1 MERRQIM
8 KRFLKTS
15 LLAIATFVTALSIS
29 GCKVDEGGIYGA
41 FPYMNVP
48 FADTLLSKVQQ
59 TVTIPIETNRTISA
73 NVTDALWL
81 KAKTDGKNL
90 ILEAEPNDLETER
103 TATVEITTVN
113 STIKSTITVTQDA
126 SGELTISGDLI
137 LKSIGEIE
145 TNTYTKTKESLIIG
159 NVISIQAAT
168 ADAVRSAATDGE
180 VTFPFGGYRHLTV
193 APSNISNRE
202 ISLLDEQIHLI
213 GQGSMALANTEVTRF
228 PYNIIHN
235 NNVTGA
241 YVVACELTSLPT
253 SDSLSAL
260 TALTDLDL
268 TKNHIEDITPLSA
281 LGGLKYLNLSDNEV
295 EDISAL
301 ADLQNLQTLVLD
313 NNDII
318 DIEPIAKLPNISNLS
333 LKGLPI
339 LPTQYDILRESLPAD
354 CVGDTT
360 GLRSEESPLINIGL
374 PAETSHSENSFIVCA
389 KLKKFDEG
397 IVNNPGF
404 YWGNSKKLAQME
416 FIPAIYSEVDST
428 IFAEITNVDTQNNV
442 YFFRG
447 YAENKAGKSYSDIN
461 RFGDIIQVGNYYINN
476 SEEFETFYNAII
488 TQIEGSLFIGYGVLN
503 GDGTIIDVPVG
514 DTLYKF
520 GISDITSLQN
530 LSNISRIK
538 DGLYV
543 VNNPITNISEV
554 SKLEELSTLW
564 VEGNKITNIPELT
577 NISGLKTIN
586 IARNEISDI
595 SPLLKLTGLDTL
607 YLGNENYTY
616 EETNRIGVLT
626 GLEKLTNLKHL
637 DLSGLPLHNWQ
648 VKDLRN
654 MMPGCNIVF
663 TPGNRTPFLPVVRS
677 ESASISGSTVT
688 VRGYLEN
695 KGEGQVLEYG
705 FYWGKDL
712 ENLTKVTA
720 GTEDLSNGATFS
732 YTLNIPDEER
742 YLYIPYAVNTYG
754 EVKGMN
760 SLEEFDYKEFT
771 LSYINLSERGTS
783 NSYIVSNAGRYTI
796 LANVIGNGSA
806 GIIDTANFHTSDVN
820 IYPTNAGLVWQTSD
834 DIIQDIVFLSE
845 SQEILITTSGKEG
858 NALIAALDDSNNI
871 LWSWHIWCTDKP
883 VDHKYINYSGQRF
896 TVQDRNLGATR
907 ADRGTGDEWI
917 ESTGLLF
924 LWGRKDPIN
933 YNQYNTTQSKLT
945 IEETVLYPTI
955 FPTHMEWMANRNKY
969 LWTRKVKTIYDPC
982 PVGYK
987 VANRDVWT
995 GFSTTGMSTSSHSEI
1010 NIKGSWDNGYY
1021 FIYDGTNTAWYPTSY
1036 NNSYAESYCRIWYSD
1051 GDYKDAFNNGWDE
1064 GNDWTCP
1071 PLMEYYYNTD
1081 IDASVRFD
1089 GNWAHTGSPSYVR
1102 CMLDEGFID
1111 ARLPEVVSDEVVV
1124 LNSHSAKAVGYVN
1137 SQGESDITARGFVWG
1152 KQEYPKLGVDKS
1164 VEVAP
1169 GDEGFISKFEAVIDG
1184 LDPGSTYYIRPYATS
1199 ALGTGYGK
1207 PMKIKTKDGGSSED
1221 VGRDDD
1227 FEW

>member
-1 MERRQIM
+1 M
-8 KRFLKTS
+8 KRFLKVS
-15 LLAIATFVTALSIS
+15 LLAAFVTIFSLS

-41 FPYMNVP
+41 FPFMNVP
-48 FADTLLSKVQQ
+48 FQDTLISKVHQ
-59 TVTIPIETNRTISA
+59 TITIPIETNRTLSA

-81 KAKTDGKNL
+81 KAKVEGTNL
-90 ILEAEPNDLETER
+90 ILEAEPNDLETNR
-103 TATVEITTVN
+103 SATVEIATIN
-113 STIKSTITVTQDA
+113 STITATIIVTQDA

-168 ADAVRSAATDGE
+168 EDAVRSAATDGE

-503 GDGTIIDVPVG
+503 GNGTIIDVPVG
-514 DTLYKF
+514 DTLYNF
-520 GISDITSLQN
+520 GTSDITSLQN

-607 YLGNENYTY
+607 YLGNENYIY

-783 NSYIVSNAGRYTI
+783 NSYIVSNAGRYTFK
-796 LANVIGNGSA
+796 ANVIGNGSA

-834 DIIQDIVFLSE
+834 DIIQDIEYLSDT
-845 SQEILITTSGKEG
+845 QEIRITTSGKEG

-871 LWSWHIWCTDKP
+871 LWSWHIWCTDTP
-883 VDHKYINYSGQRF
+883 VDHKYINYNGQRF

-907 ADRGTGDEWI
+907 ADRGTGDEW
-917 ESTGLLF
+917 ELSRGLAYQ
-924 LWGRKDPIN
+924 WGRKDPFAWGHNERFSGQMTLEESILNPTRVPIN
-933 YNQYNTTQSKLT
+933 YDDWAY
-945 IEETVLYPTI
+945 E
-955 FPTHMEWMANRNKY
+955 RNLY
-969 LWTRKVKTIYDPC
+969 LWHSSVKTIYDPC

-987 VANRDVWT
+987 VVVAEAFT
-995 GFSTTGMSTSSHSEI
+995 GLSI
-1010 NIKGSWDNGYY
+1010 YGSFDHGHY
-1021 FIYDGTNTAWYPTSY
+1021 FIYDGTNSAWYPTTITYDGHYPDNGHMWTSSVGDNGY
-1036 NNSYAESYCRIWYSD
+1036 PSIFAFGDQWFDIHKNSWVPQRGNN
-1051 GDYKDAFNNGWDE
+1051 
-1064 GNDWTCP
+1064 T
-1071 PLMEYYYNTD
+1071 
-1081 IDASVRFD
+1081 
-1089 GNWAHTGSPSYVR
+1089 R
-1102 CMLDEGFID
+1102 CMLDGGFTD
-1111 ARLPEVVSDEVVV
+1111 ARFPEVTSDEVTD
-1124 LNSHSAKAVGYVN
+1124 LTSHSAIAIGYVN
-1137 SQGESDITARGFVWG
+1137 SQGESAVTARGFVWS
-1152 KQEYPKLGVDKS
+1152 KYDYPTLSDS
-1164 VEVAP
+1164 YIEVAS
-1169 GDEGFISKFEAVIDG
+1169 GEEGLMGKFEANIENLESG
-1184 LDPGSTYYIRPYATS
+1184 TTYYIRPYATS

-1221 VGRDDD
+1221 IGRDDD

>member
-81 KAKTDGKNL
+81 KAKTEGKNL

-235 NNVTGA
+235 NNVTSA

-339 LPTQYDILRESLPAD
+339 LPTQYDILRESLPAA

-520 GISDITSLQN
+520 GTSDITSLQN
-530 LSNISRIK
+530 LSNIGRIK

-543 VNNPITNISEV
+543 VNNPITNISQV

-564 VEGNKITNIPELT
+564 AEGNKITNIPELT

-720 GTEDLSNGATFS
+720 GTEDLSNGAAFS

-783 NSYIVSNAGRYTI
+783 NSYIVSNAGRYTFK
-796 LANVIGNGSA
+796 ANVIGNGSA

-820 IYPTNAGLVWQTSD
+820 IYPTNVGLVWQTSD
-834 DIIQDIVFLSE
+834 DIIQDIVFLNE

-858 NALIAALDDSNNI
+858 NALIVALDDNNNI

-883 VDHKYINYSGQRF
+883 VDHKYINYNEQRF

-907 ADRGTGDEWI
+907 ADRGTGDEW
-917 ESTGLLF
+917 ELSRGLAYQ
-924 LWGRKDPIN
+924 WGRKDPFAWGHNETFSGQMTLEESILNPTRVPIN
-933 YNQYNTTQSKLT
+933 YDDWAY
-945 IEETVLYPTI
+945 E
-955 FPTHMEWMANRNKY
+955 RNLY
-969 LWTRKVKTIYDPC
+969 LWHSSVKTIYDPC

-987 VANRDVWT
+987 VVVPEAFT
-995 GFSTTGMSTSSHSEI
+995 GLSIH
-1010 NIKGSWDNGYY
+1010 GSFDHGHY
-1021 FIYDGTNTAWYPTSY
+1021 FIYDGTNSAWYPTTITYDGYYPDNGYMWTSSVGDNGDPSIFAFGDKWFDIY
-1036 NNSYAESYCRIWYSD
+1036 KNSWVPQRGNN
-1051 GDYKDAFNNGWDE
+1051 
-1064 GNDWTCP
+1064 T
-1071 PLMEYYYNTD
+1071 
-1081 IDASVRFD
+1081 
-1089 GNWAHTGSPSYVR
+1089 R
-1102 CMLDEGFID
+1102 CMLDGGFTD
-1111 ARLPEVVSDEVVV
+1111 ARFPEVTSDEVTD
-1124 LNSHSAKAVGYVN
+1124 LTSHSARAIGYVN
-1137 SQGESDITARGFVWG
+1137 SQGESAVTARGFVWS
-1152 KQEYPKLGVDKS
+1152 KYDYPTLSDS
-1164 VEVAP
+1164 YIEVAS
-1169 GDEGFISKFEAVIDG
+1169 GEEGLMGKFEANIENLESG
-1184 LDPGSTYYIRPYATS
+1184 TTYYIRPYATS

>member
-103 TATVEITTVN
+103 TATVEITTIN

-168 ADAVRSAATDGE
+168 ADAVKPAATNGE
-180 VTFPFGGYRHLTV
+180 VTFPFGGYRYLTV
-193 APSNISNRE
+193 APSNISNKE
-202 ISLLDEQIHLI
+202 ISLLDEQIHMI
-213 GQGSMALANTEVTRF
+213 GQGTMALANTKVTRF
-228 PYNIIHN
+228 PYNIIRN
-235 NNVTGA
+235 NDVTGA
-241 YVVACELTSLPT
+241 YVVACELSSLPT
-253 SDSLSAL
+253 ADSLSAL

-268 TKNHIEDITPLSA
+268 TKNHIEDITSLA
-281 LGGLKYLNLSDNEV
+281 GLGGLKSLNISSNKV

-301 ADLQNLQTLVLD
+301 ADLQNLQNLVLD
-313 NNDII
+313 NNDIT
-318 DIEPIAKLPNISNLS
+318 DIEPIAKLPNIGNLS

-339 LPTQYDILRESLPAD
+339 LPTQYDILRESLPAE
-354 CVGDTT
+354 CIVDTT
-360 GLRSEESPLINIGL
+360 GIREEDSPLVNIGL
-374 PAETSHSENSFIVCA
+374 PSETSHSENSFIVCA

-503 GDGTIIDVPVG
+503 GNGTIIDVPVG

-520 GISDITSLQN
+520 GTSDITSLQN
-530 LSNISRIK
+530 LSNIGRIK

-595 SPLLKLTGLDTL
+595 SPLLKLTDLDTL
-607 YLGNENYTY
+607 YLGNENYIY

-754 EVKGMN
+754 EVKGIN

-806 GIIDTANFHTSDVN
+806 GIIDTANFHTTDVN
-820 IYPTNAGLVWQTSD
+820 IYPTNAGLVWHD
-834 DIIQDIVFLSE
+834 DIIQDIEYLSDT
-845 SQEILITTSGKEG
+845 QEIRITTSGKEG

-871 LWSWHIWCTDKP
+871 LWSWHIWCTDTP
-883 VDHKYINYSGQRF
+883 VDHKYINYNGQRF

-907 ADRGTGDEWI
+907 ADRGTGDEW
-917 ESTGLLF
+917 ELSRGLAYQ
-924 LWGRKDPIN
+924 WGRKDPFAWGHNETFSGQMTLEESILNPTRVPVN
-933 YNQYNTTQSKLT
+933 YDDWAY
-945 IEETVLYPTI
+945 E
-955 FPTHMEWMANRNKY
+955 RNLY
-969 LWTRKVKTIYDPC
+969 LWHSSVKTIYDPC

-987 VANRDVWT
+987 VVVPEAFT
-995 GFSTTGMSTSSHSEI
+995 GLSIH
-1010 NIKGSWDNGYY
+1010 GSFDHGHY
-1021 FIYDGTNTAWYPTSY
+1021 FIYDGTNSAWYPTTITYDGYYPDNGHMWTSSVGDNGY
-1036 NNSYAESYCRIWYSD
+1036 PSIFAFGDKWFDIHKNSWVPQRGNN
-1051 GDYKDAFNNGWDE
+1051 
-1064 GNDWTCP
+1064 T
-1071 PLMEYYYNTD
+1071 
-1081 IDASVRFD
+1081 
-1089 GNWAHTGSPSYVR
+1089 R
-1102 CMLDEGFID
+1102 CMLDGGFTD
-1111 ARLPEVVSDEVVV
+1111 ARFPEVTSDEVTD
-1124 LNSHSAKAVGYVN
+1124 LTSHSARAIGYVN
-1137 SQGESDITARGFVWG
+1137 SQGESAVTARGFVWS
-1152 KQEYPKLGVDKS
+1152 KYDYPTLSDS
-1164 VEVAP
+1164 YIEVAS
-1169 GDEGFISKFEAVIDG
+1169 GEDGFMGKFEANIENLESG
-1184 LDPGSTYYIRPYATS
+1184 TTYYIRPYATS

-1207 PMKIKTKDGGSSED
+1207 PMKIKTKEGGSSED